1 MHKMDIS
8 SFITDISV
16 HLYINFGQVANK
28 NVIVQDST
36 GKEIESQLLP
46 IVKESIA
53 IRNYYATAYVGES
66 PTSSPKYW
74 LVFTATVPP
83 LGFSSYVVTSSKQ
96 AG

>member
-1 MHKMDIS
+1 MD
-8 SFITDISV
+8 
-16 HLYINFGQVANK
+16 QVVNK
-28 NVIVQDST
+28 NVIIQDST

-46 IVKESIA
+46 IVKASIA

-66 PTSSPKYW
+66 PTSSPRYW

-83 LGFSSYVVTSSKQ
+83 LGFNSYIISSGKQ